1 MEQSNGYW
9 RSTANR
15 QEQENKKKNEP
26 IIFNSI
32 NIMHE

>member
-15 QEQENKKKNEP
+15 QEQENKKKTNLN
-26 IIFNSI
+26 FQLNKY
-32 NIMHE
+32 HA